1 MNFMQQ
7 RAARESIADDIILVD
22 AVDLP
27 QDSVEGILS
36 DVQSD
41 TKQIDSLDADG
52 QLMAEDG
59 DETEATLGVL
69 DEAQAAADGETPEDG
84 SDPMEVEDDMSE
96 DAAEAVEVAQESIRR
111 RWFPHKASVAQ
122 ESFGARHRRT
132 AVRESLWDTI
142 KQFLRNAIEWIKA
155 QFRKLKDRWLK
166 FSNKGKS
173 IQKKSKA
180 FDAAIRKLGTKK
192 KDEISGSFI
201 KQLSVGKSFKGN
213 DTAFLNAELTKV
225 IGFQAFQAGVLDGI
239 SAIVEKAA
247 AGTVTAAQVRGA
259 MEESGKDAEKEVGGN
274 GEESIIGGKFIKVEA
289 SESDAEMATISLIDD
304 EAEAESEV
312 PTPAIPQMNNVN
324 TFFNKLGIEIEKR
337 VKAYHANEQKAEK
350 YRSGIEKVLR
360 KVDNIKVG
368 EDKELEEAVRQLRVA
383 VNGANS
389 MVSFVE
395 RVAAHMLVS
404 LTAGVNGY
412 LAAGIAAYDKS
423 KS

>member
-27 QDSVEGILS
+27 QDSVEGILA

-59 DETEATLGVL
+59 DETEAQLSVL

-84 SDPMEVEDDMSE
+84 SDPMEADEDMSE

-111 RWFPHKASVAQ
+111 RWFPNKPSVAR
-122 ESFGARHRRT
+122 ESFGAQHRRT

-142 KQFLRNAIEWIKA
+142 KQFLKNAIEWLKA
-155 QFRKLKDRWLK
+155 QYRKLKDRWLK

-180 FDAAIRKLGTKK
+180 FDAAIRKLGAKK
-192 KDEISGSFI
+192 KDEVSGAFV
-201 KQLSVGKSFKGN
+201 KQLSLGKAFKGN
-213 DTAFLNAELTKV
+213 DTGVLSHELGRVT
-225 IGFQAFQAGVLDGI
+225 GFQAFQTGVLDEVTKLVD
-239 SAIVEKAA
+239 SVAA
-247 AGTVTAAQVRGA
+247 AGANAVAVTAIMDQVSK
-259 MEESGKDAEKEVGGN
+259 EAEKATTDN
-274 GEESIIGGKFIKVEA
+274 TSIIGGKFVKVEN
-289 SESDAEMATISLIDD
+289 SESDAEMATVSLIDD

-312 PTPAIPQMNNVN
+312 PTPTIQQLNSIN

-350 YRSGIEKVLR
+350 YRTGIEKVLR

-368 EDKELEEAVRQLRVA
+368 EDKELTEAVRQLRVA
-383 VNGANS
+383 VNGCNS

-395 RVAAHMLVS
+395 RVSAHVLS
-404 LTAGVNGY
+404 TLTAGTNGY

>member
-36 DVQSD
+36 DVQAD

-84 SDPMEVEDDMSE
+84 SDPMEVEDDMSD
-96 DAAEAVEVAQESIRR
+96 DAAKAVEVAQESIRR

-122 ESFGARHRRT
+122 ESFGATHRRT

-192 KDEISGSFI
+192 KDEISGGFV
-201 KQLSVGKSFKGN
+201 KQLSDGKEFKGN
-213 DTAFLNAELTKV
+213 DTGYMNAELGGVTK
-225 IGFQAFQAGVLDGI
+225 FQETQAGIL
-239 SAIVEKAA
+239 SAITASVERAA
-247 AGTVTAAQVRGA
+247 TGTITAAQVRDS
-259 MEESGKDAEKEVGGN
+259 MSDASRLADSLSSEG
-274 GEESIIGGKFIKVEA
+274 SIIGGKFVKVEA
-289 SESDAEMATISLIDD
+289 SESDAEMATVTLIDD
-304 EAEAESEV
+304 EAEPETEV
-312 PTPAIPQMNNVN
+312 PTPTIQQLNNVN

-337 VKAYHANEQKAEK
+337 VKAYHSNEQKAEK
-350 YRSGIEKVLR
+350 YRNGIEKVLR

-383 VNGANS
+383 VNGCNS
-389 MVSFVE
+389 MVSFAE
-395 RVAAHMLVS
+395 RVSAHILIS

>member
-69 DEAQAAADGETPEDG
+69 DEAQAAADGEAPEDG

-111 RWFPHKASVAQ
+111 RWFPHKATVAQ
-122 ESFGARHRRT
+122 ESFGATHRRT

-142 KQFLRNAIEWIKA
+142 KQFLKNAIEWIKA

-180 FDAAIRKLGTKK
+180 FDAAIRKLGSKK
-192 KDEISGSFI
+192 KDEISGAFI
-201 KQLSVGKSFKGN
+201 KQLSQGKTFKGS
-213 DTAFLNAELTKV
+213 DTGFLNEQLGIVT
-225 IGFQAFQAGVLDGI
+225 GFQEAQAAILTTIGGVVD
-239 SAIVEKAA
+239 KAA
-247 AGTVTAAQVRGA
+247 AGTVTAEQVRGSMGEA
-259 MEESGKDAEKEVGGN
+259 SAEATRTGGN
-274 GEESIIGGKFIKVEA
+274 ERSILGGKFVKIEQ
-289 SESDAEMATISLIDD
+289 SESDAEMATVSLVDD
-304 EAEAESEV
+304 EAEAETEV
-312 PTPAIPQMNNVN
+312 PTPSIQQMNNVN

-337 VKAYHANEQKAEK
+337 VKAYHSNEQKAEK
-350 YRSGIEKVLR
+350 YRNGIEKVLR

-383 VNGANS
+383 VNGCNS

-395 RVAAHMLVS
+395 RIAAHILVS

-412 LAAGIAAYDKS
+412 LGAAIGAYDKS

>member
-173 IQKKSKA
+173 IQKK
-180 FDAAIRKLGTKK
+180 I
-192 KDEISGSFI
+192 
-201 KQLSVGKSFKGN
+201 
-213 DTAFLNAELTKV
+213 
-225 IGFQAFQAGVLDGI
+225 
-239 SAIVEKAA
+239 
-247 AGTVTAAQVRGA
+247 
-259 MEESGKDAEKEVGGN
+259 
-274 GEESIIGGKFIKVEA
+274 
-289 SESDAEMATISLIDD
+289 
-304 EAEAESEV
+304 
-312 PTPAIPQMNNVN
+312 
-324 TFFNKLGIEIEKR
+324 
-337 VKAYHANEQKAEK
+337 
-350 YRSGIEKVLR
+350 
-360 KVDNIKVG
+360 
-368 EDKELEEAVRQLRVA
+368 
-383 VNGANS
+383 
-389 MVSFVE
+389 
-395 RVAAHMLVS
+395 
-404 LTAGVNGY
+404 
-412 LAAGIAAYDKS
+412 
-423 KS
+423 